1 MSYLKN
7 EALTIGL
14 RFLFIVE
21 RLLSLFPQQ
30 VCSNFLTQV
39 LKSCDAILVHD
50 FRETIN
56 DFRAA
61 VKASV
66 SHSDVPVYVKLTPS
80 VADITSV
87 AKAVEDAGATGFT
100 MINTLVGTRYDL
112 ATQDNVPVTMG
123 VFQTRQHQHPDFAVQ
138 WH

>member
-14 RFLFIVE
+14 RFLFIVK

-56 DFRAA
+56 DFRAGVGTYEKFA
-61 VKASV
+61 VPTPMAEAPAMNISIAASAL
-66 SHSDVPVYVKLTPS
+66 STPPIPMIGRSDARATWRMSLR
-80 VADITSV
+80 
-87 AKAVEDAGATGFT
+87 ATGKT
-100 MINTLVGTRYDL
+100 AG
-112 ATQDNVPVTMG
+112 
-123 VFQTRQHQHPDFAVQ
+123 PDIPP
-138 WH
+138 

>member
-14 RFLFIVE
+14 RFLFIVK

-56 DFRAA
+56 DFRAG
-61 VKASV
+61 
-66 SHSDVPVYVKLTPS
+66 
-80 VADITSV
+80 IGI
-87 AKAVEDAGATGFT
+87 AK
-100 MINTLVGTRYDL
+100 
-112 ATQDNVPVTMG
+112 
-123 VFQTRQHQHPDFAVQ
+123 FAVPTPMAEAPAMNIR
-138 WH
+138 